1 MPTRLKAINLA
12 APRRKIMS
20 STRILYPPA
29 SHPTRRQMI
38 AGITVALGSLG
49 LVSPKAFA
57 QASQEILHTEEAIH
71 QEPVFKASR
80 KRVYEALTDAKQFQ
94 KVVLLSAAVQ
104 SGMAKGNIP
113 AEIAAVAGGAFKLFN
128 GFIVGR
134 NLELVPNERIV
145 QAWRV
150 AYWPAGAW
158 SLTKFVLVEQGS
170 DTKVV
175 FDHTGF
181 PKGDA
186 DHLLEGWNGNY
197 WQPLAK
203 FLA

>member
-1 MPTRLKAINLA
+1 MSDRENLFRSVA
-12 APRRKIMS
+12 NPS
-20 STRILYPPA
+20 
-29 SHPTRRQMI
+29 RRQMI
-38 AGITVALGSLG
+38 AGVTIALGGLG
-49 LVSPKAFA
+49 LASTEVFA
-57 QASQEILHTEEAIH
+57 QTPQEISHTEDAIH
-71 QEPVFKASR
+71 QEPVFRASR
-80 KRVYEALTDAKQFQ
+80 KRVYEALTDAKQFEKFIQ
-94 KVVLLSAAVQ
+94 LSAAVQ

-113 AEIAAVAGGAFKLFN
+113 AEIAAEAGGGFKLFN

-158 SLTKFVLVEQGS
+158 SLTKFVFVEQGS
-170 DTKVV
+170 ETKLV

-181 PKGDA
+181 PKGDG

-203 FLA
+203 FLAQS

>member
-1 MPTRLKAINLA
+1 MTNA
-12 APRRKIMS
+12 RKFPS
-20 STRILYPPA
+20 PA
-29 SHPTRRQMI
+29 SNPTRRQLI
-38 AGITVALGSLG
+38 AGVTIALGSLA
-49 LVSPKAFA
+49 LASTEAFA
-57 QASQEILHTEEAIH
+57 QAVQEISHSEDSIH

-94 KVVLLSAAVQ
+94 KVTQLSAAVQ

-113 AEIAAVAGGAFKLFN
+113 AEIVAEPGGAFKFFN
-128 GFIVGR
+128 GFIVGW

-150 AYWPAGAW
+150 AYWPAGDW
-158 SLTKFVLVEQGS
+158 SLVKFVLIEQGS
-170 DTKVV
+170 NTKLI

-203 FLA
+203 FLAQP

>member
-1 MPTRLKAINLA
+1 MNTARNLHV
-12 APRRKIMS
+12 
-20 STRILYPPA
+20 PA
-29 SHPTRRQMI
+29 NNPTRRRLI
-38 AGITVALGSLG
+38 ASVTLALGSFG
-49 LVSPKAFA
+49 LATTEAFA
-57 QASQEILHTEEAIH
+57 QTAPEISHSEDAIH
-71 QEPVFKASR
+71 HEPVFKASR

-94 KVVLLSAAVQ
+94 KVTLLSAAVQ

-113 AEIAAVAGGAFKLFN
+113 AEITPEPGGPFKFFN

-150 AYWPAGAW
+150 AYWPQGAW
-158 SLTKFVLVEQGS
+158 SLARFVLVEQGS
-170 DTKVV
+170 DTKLI

>member
-1 MPTRLKAINLA
+1 MSNRQNLRLSANN
-12 APRRKIMS
+12 
-20 STRILYPPA
+20 
-29 SHPTRRQMI
+29 PTRRQLI
-38 AGITVALGSLG
+38 AGVTIALGGFG
-49 LVSPKAFA
+49 LASTQAFA
-57 QASQEILHTEEAIH
+57 QAAQEISHTEDAIH

-80 KRVYEALTDAKQFQ
+80 KRVYDALTDAKQFQ
-94 KVVLLSAAVQ
+94 KVILLSAAVQ

-113 AEIAAVAGGAFKLFN
+113 AEIVAEPGGAFKLFN
-128 GFIVGR
+128 GFILGR
-134 NLELVPNERIV
+134 NLELLPNERIV

-158 SLTKFVLVEQGS
+158 SIVRFVLVEQGS

-186 DHLLEGWNGNY
+186 EHLLEGWNGNY

-203 FLA
+203 FLAQS

>member
-1 MPTRLKAINLA
+1 
-12 APRRKIMS
+12 MS
-20 STRILYPPA
+20 NTKNQDRPA
-29 SHPTRRQMI
+29 TSPTRRQLI
-38 AGITVALGSLG
+38 AGVTLTIGSF
-49 LVSPKAFA
+49 SFA
-57 QASQEILHTEEAIH
+57 PAEVFGQAAEEISHTAESIH

-94 KVVLLSAAVQ
+94 KVTLLSAAVQ

-113 AEIAAVAGGAFKLFN
+113 AEMTAEPGGPFKFFN

-134 NLELVPNERIV
+134 NLELVPNERLV

-158 SLTKFVLVEQGS
+158 SIARFVLIEQGS
-170 DTKVV
+170 DTKLV

-181 PKGDA
+181 PQGDA
-186 DHLLEGWNGNY
+186 AHLLEGWNGNY

-203 FLA
+203 FLAQP

>member
-1 MPTRLKAINLA
+1 
-12 APRRKIMS
+12 MS
-20 STRILYPPA
+20 STRILYL
-29 SHPTRRQMI
+29 PTINPNRRQMI
-38 AGITVALGSLG
+38 AGVIAALGSLG
-49 LVSPKAFA
+49 LASPKAFA
-57 QASQEILHTEEAIH
+57 QGAQEISHSEDAIH

-80 KRVYEALTDAKQFQ
+80 KRVYDALMDAKQFQ
-94 KVVLLSAAVQ
+94 KVTLLSAAVGP
-104 SGMAKGNIP
+104 GMAKGNIP
-113 AEIAAVAGGAFKLFN
+113 AEITAEPGGPFKFFN

-150 AYWPAGAW
+150 AYWPQGAW
-158 SLTKFVLVEQGS
+158 SLAKFVLVEQGS
-170 DTKVV
+170 ETKLV

-203 FLA
+203 FLALP

>member
-1 MPTRLKAINLA
+1 MDTRKDLHSLA
-12 APRRKIMS
+12 S
-20 STRILYPPA
+20 N
-29 SHPTRRQMI
+29 PTRRQMI
-38 AGITVALGSLG
+38 AGATFALGSFG
-49 LVSPKAFA
+49 LASSKAFV
-57 QASQEILHTEEAIH
+57 QAAQEISHAEEAIH
-71 QEPVFKASR
+71 QEPVFKAGR
-80 KRVYEALTDAKQFQ
+80 KRVYDALTDAKQFQ
-94 KVVLLSAAVQ
+94 KVTLLSAAVQ
-104 SGMAKGNIP
+104 SGMAKGNVP
-113 AEIAAVAGGAFKLFN
+113 AEITPEPGGPFKLFN

-134 NLELVPNERIV
+134 NLELVRNERIV

-150 AYWPAGAW
+150 AYWPEGAW
-158 SLTKFVLVEQGS
+158 SLVRFVLVEQGS
-170 DTKVV
+170 DTKLV

>member
-1 MPTRLKAINLA
+1 MTNAWKFP
-12 APRRKIMS
+12 S
-20 STRILYPPA
+20 PA
-29 SHPTRRQMI
+29 SNPTRRQLF
-38 AGITVALGSLG
+38 AGVTIALGSLG
-49 LVSPKAFA
+49 LASAETFA
-57 QASQEILHTEEAIH
+57 QATQEISHSEDAIH

-94 KVVLLSAAVQ
+94 KVTQLSAAVQ

-113 AEIAAVAGGAFKLFN
+113 AEIVAEPGGRFKFFN

-145 QAWRV
+145 QAWQV
-150 AYWPAGAW
+150 AYWPAGDW
-158 SLTKFVLVEQGS
+158 SLVKFVLVEQGS
-170 DTKVV
+170 DTKLI

-203 FLA
+203 FLAQP

>member
-1 MPTRLKAINLA
+1 MTDRKNLH
-12 APRRKIMS
+12 S
-20 STRILYPPA
+20 LA

-38 AGITVALGSLG
+38 AGVTVALGSLG
-49 LVSPKAFA
+49 WAATGTFA
-57 QASQEILHTEEAIH
+57 QATQEVSHSEDAIH

-94 KVVLLSAAVQ
+94 KVTLLSAAVQ

-113 AEIAAVAGGAFKLFN
+113 AEITPEPGGPFRFFN

-134 NLELVPNERIV
+134 NLELLPNERII

-150 AYWPAGAW
+150 AYWPQGAW
-158 SLTKFVLVEQGS
+158 SLVRFVLVEQGS
-170 DTKVV
+170 DTKLV

>member
-1 MPTRLKAINLA
+1 MKNERTA
-12 APRRKIMS
+12 ARAS
-20 STRILYPPA
+20 SGL
-29 SHPTRRQMI
+29 TRREI
-38 AGITVALGSLG
+38 IGAGTFALAGLGVAAS
-49 LVSPKAFA
+49 ATFA
-57 QASQEILHTEEAIH
+57 QAPPEISHAADAIH

-94 KVVLLSAAVQ
+94 KVILLSAAIH
-104 SGMAKGNIP
+104 SDAAKAQGNIP
-113 AEIAAVAGGAFKLFN
+113 AEIAAEPGGAFKLFN
-128 GFIVGR
+128 GLIVGR

-150 AYWPAGAW
+150 AYWPAGGW
-158 SLTKFVLVEQGS
+158 SLVSFALVEQGS
-170 DTKVV
+170 ETKVV

-203 FLA
+203 FLAG

>member
-1 MPTRLKAINLA
+1 
-12 APRRKIMS
+12 MS
-20 STRILYPPA
+20 FIR
-29 SHPTRRQMI
+29 HTRREFPVRLVATLPLFGM
-38 AGITVALGSLG
+38 AGS
-49 LVSPKAFA
+49 AFGKSDP
-57 QASQEILHTEEAIH
+57 QGDRNGISHSCESIH
-71 QEPVFKASR
+71 QEVVFNAAR

-94 KVVLLSAAVQ
+94 KVILLSAAVQ

-113 AEIAAVAGGAFKLFN
+113 AEIVAEPGGAFKLFN

-134 NLELVPNERIV
+134 NLELVPNERLV

-158 SLTKFVLVEQGS
+158 SIVRFAFVEQGS

-203 FLA
+203 FLAQS

>member
-1 MPTRLKAINLA
+1 MSNRQNL
-12 APRRKIMS
+12 PS
-20 STRILYPPA
+20 SA
-29 SHPTRRQMI
+29 SHPTRRQLI
-38 AGITVALGSLG
+38 AGATLALGSLG
-49 LVSPKAFA
+49 FGSAEILA
-57 QASQEILHTEEAIH
+57 QAGQEISHTEDAIH

-94 KVVLLSAAVQ
+94 KVILLSAAVQ

-113 AEIAAVAGGAFKLFN
+113 AEIAAESGGAFKLFN

-134 NLELVPNERIV
+134 NLELVPNERLV

-158 SLTKFVLVEQGS
+158 SIVRFVLVEQGS

>member
-1 MPTRLKAINLA
+1 MKMSD
-12 APRRKIMS
+12 RKSMHK
-20 STRILYPPA
+20 LPA
-29 SHPTRRQMI
+29 NKPTRRQLI
-38 AGITVALGSLG
+38 VGVTCALGSLG
-49 LVSPKAFA
+49 LCSTDGFA
-57 QASQEILHTEEAIH
+57 QAVQEISHSEEAIH

-80 KRVYEALTDAKQFQ
+80 KRVYEALTNAKQFE
-94 KVVLLSAAVQ
+94 KVTQLSAAVQ

-113 AEIAAVAGGAFKLFN
+113 AEITAEPGGAFKFFN

-150 AYWPAGAW
+150 AYWPEGAW
-158 SLTKFVLVEQGS
+158 SLVKFVLVEQGS
-170 DTKVV
+170 ETKLV

-203 FLA
+203 FLG

>member
-1 MPTRLKAINLA
+1 MDETRAGQSIAK
-12 APRRKIMS
+12 S
-20 STRILYPPA
+20 
-29 SHPTRRQMI
+29 PTRRQLI
-38 AGITVALGSLG
+38 AGAAFALGS
-49 LVSPKAFA
+49 VSLAA
-57 QASQEILHTEEAIH
+57 GRACGQSGAEISHAEDAIH

-94 KVVLLSAAVQ
+94 KVTLLSAAVQ

-113 AEIAAVAGGAFKLFN
+113 AEITPEPGGGFKFFN

-158 SLTKFVLVEQGS
+158 SLVRFVLLEQGS
-170 DTKVV
+170 ETKVV

-203 FLA
+203 FLG

>member
-1 MPTRLKAINLA
+1 MSNRKPTHSLLANNL
-12 APRRKIMS
+12 
-20 STRILYPPA
+20 
-29 SHPTRRQMI
+29 TRRQLI
-38 AGITVALGSLG
+38 AGSALALGGIG
-49 LVSPKAFA
+49 LATTASFA
-57 QASQEILHTEEAIH
+57 QGAPEVSHSEDAIH

-94 KVVLLSAAVQ
+94 RVILLSAAVQ

-113 AEIAAVAGGAFKLFN
+113 AEIAAVPGGAFKLFN

-134 NLELVPNERIV
+134 NLELVANERIV

-150 AYWPAGAW
+150 AYWPMGAW

-170 DTKVV
+170 ETKVV

-203 FLA
+203 YLG

>member
-1 MPTRLKAINLA
+1 MGNRKNLPSLA
-12 APRRKIMS
+12 TS
-20 STRILYPPA
+20 
-29 SHPTRRQMI
+29 PTRRQLI
-38 AGITVALGSLG
+38 AGVTFVLGSLG
-49 LVSPKAFA
+49 LALTEAFA
-57 QASQEILHTEEAIH
+57 QAAQEISHSEDAIH
-71 QEPVFKASR
+71 QEPVFNASR

-94 KVVLLSAAVQ
+94 KVTQLSAAVQ

-113 AEIAAVAGGAFKLFN
+113 AEIVAEPGGAFKFFN
-128 GFIVGR
+128 GFIAGR

-158 SLTKFVLVEQGS
+158 SLVKFVLVEQGS
-170 DTKVV
+170 ETKLI

-197 WQPLAK
+197 WQPLAR
-203 FLA
+203 FLAQP

>member
-1 MPTRLKAINLA
+1 MSNRKAWQLLIAN
-12 APRRKIMS
+12 
-20 STRILYPPA
+20 T
-29 SHPTRRQMI
+29 PTRRQLI
-38 AGITVALGSLG
+38 AGVTCALGSLG
-49 LVSPKAFA
+49 LSSTTGFA
-57 QASQEILHTEEAIH
+57 QTGQEISHSEEAIH

-80 KRVYEALTDAKQFQ
+80 KRVYEALMDAKKFE
-94 KVVLLSAAVQ
+94 KVTQLSAAVQ

-113 AEIAAVAGGAFKLFN
+113 AEIIAEPGGAFKLFN

-134 NLELVPNERIV
+134 NLELVENERIV

-150 AYWPAGAW
+150 AYWPVGAW
-158 SLTKFVLVEQGS
+158 SLTKFVLMEQGS
-170 DTKVV
+170 ETKVV

-203 FLA
+203 FLG

>member
-1 MPTRLKAINLA
+1 MIDRMKLPSPGNN
-12 APRRKIMS
+12 
-20 STRILYPPA
+20 
-29 SHPTRRQMI
+29 PTRRQLI
-38 AGITVALGSLG
+38 AGATFALGGLG
-49 LVSPKAFA
+49 FATAETFA
-57 QASQEILHTEEAIH
+57 QASQEISHTEDAIH

-94 KVVLLSAAVQ
+94 KVILLSAAVQ

-113 AEIAAVAGGAFKLFN
+113 AEMTAEPGGPFKFFN

-134 NLELVPNERIV
+134 NLELVPNERLV

-158 SLTKFVLVEQGS
+158 SIARFVLIEQGS
-170 DTKVV
+170 DTKLV

-181 PKGDA
+181 PRGDA
-186 DHLLEGWNGNY
+186 EHLLEGWNGNY

-203 FLA
+203 FLAQP

>member
-1 MPTRLKAINLA
+1 MSNRKNLPSLA
-12 APRRKIMS
+12 TS
-20 STRILYPPA
+20 
-29 SHPTRRQMI
+29 PTRRQLI
-38 AGITVALGSLG
+38 AGVTFVLGSLG
-49 LVSPKAFA
+49 LASAEAFA
-57 QASQEILHTEEAIH
+57 QAAQEISHSEDAIH
-71 QEPVFKASR
+71 QELVFKASR

-94 KVVLLSAAVQ
+94 KVTQLSAAMQ

-113 AEIAAVAGGAFKLFN
+113 AEIVAEPGGPFKFFN

-150 AYWPAGAW
+150 AYWPAGNW
-158 SLTKFVLVEQGS
+158 SIAKFVLVEQGS
-170 DTKVV
+170 DTKLV

-203 FLA
+203 FLAQP

>member
-1 MPTRLKAINLA
+1 MSNRENLLRSVA
-12 APRRKIMS
+12 NPN
-20 STRILYPPA
+20 
-29 SHPTRRQMI
+29 RRQMI
-38 AGITVALGSLG
+38 VGVTIALGGFG
-49 LVSPKAFA
+49 LASTQAFA
-57 QASQEILHTEEAIH
+57 QAVQEISHTEDAIH

-94 KVVLLSAAVQ
+94 KVILLSAAVQ

-113 AEIAAVAGGAFKLFN
+113 AEIVAEPGGAFKLFN
-128 GFIVGR
+128 GFIIGR
-134 NLELVPNERIV
+134 NLELVPNERLV

-158 SLTKFVLVEQGS
+158 SIVRFVLVEQGS

-203 FLA
+203 FLAQV

>member
-1 MPTRLKAINLA
+1 MSDKENLLRSVTS
-12 APRRKIMS
+12 PN
-20 STRILYPPA
+20 
-29 SHPTRRQMI
+29 RRQMI
-38 AGITVALGSLG
+38 AGLTIALGGFG
-49 LVSPKAFA
+49 LASTKAFA
-57 QASQEILHTEEAIH
+57 QAAQEILHTEDAIH

-94 KVVLLSAAVQ
+94 KVALLSAAVQ

-113 AEIAAVAGGAFKLFN
+113 AEITAEAGGAFKLFN

-170 DTKVV
+170 DTKLI

-197 WQPLAK
+197 WEPLGK
-203 FLA
+203 FLAQA

>member
-1 MPTRLKAINLA
+1 MSNRESMNLV
-12 APRRKIMS
+12 
-20 STRILYPPA
+20 PA
-29 SHPTRRQMI
+29 NNPTRRQL
-38 AGITVALGSLG
+38 ITGVTCALGSIG
-49 LVSPKAFA
+49 LISVNGFA
-57 QASQEILHTEEAIH
+57 QAGQEISHSEDAIH
-71 QEPVFKASR
+71 QERVFKASR
-80 KRVYEALTDAKQFQ
+80 KRVYEALTNAKQFE
-94 KVVLLSAAVQ
+94 KVTQLSVAVQ

-113 AEIAAVAGGAFKLFN
+113 AEITAEPGGTFKFFN

-134 NLELVPNERIV
+134 NLELVPNERII

-150 AYWPAGAW
+150 AYWPEGAW
-158 SLTKFVLVEQGS
+158 SLVKFVLVEQGS
-170 DTKVV
+170 ETKLV

-203 FLA
+203 FLG

>member
-1 MPTRLKAINLA
+1 MNNEKTVALRVNHA
-12 APRRKIMS
+12 
-20 STRILYPPA
+20 
-29 SHPTRRQMI
+29 TRRQLI
-38 AGITVALGSLG
+38 AGTAFAVAG
-49 LVSPKAFA
+49 LRWPVAAAFA
-57 QASQEILHTEEAIH
+57 QAPPEISHAEDAIH
-71 QEPVFKASR
+71 QEPVFKASS
-80 KRVYEALTDAKQFQ
+80 KRVYEVLTVAKQFE
-94 KVVLLSAAVQ
+94 KVIQLSAAVQ

-113 AEIAAVAGGAFKLFN
+113 AEIAAEPGGAFKLFN
-128 GFIVGR
+128 GFIIGR

-158 SLTKFVLVEQGS
+158 SIVKFVLVEQGS
-170 DTKVV
+170 DTKVI

-203 FLA
+203 LLARS

>member
-1 MPTRLKAINLA
+1 MSNRKNL
-12 APRRKIMS
+12 S
-20 STRILYPPA
+20 SLATSL
-29 SHPTRRQMI
+29 TRRQLI
-38 AGITVALGSLG
+38 AGVTYVLGSLG
-49 LVSPKAFA
+49 LASTEAFA
-57 QASQEILHTEEAIH
+57 QAAQEISHSEDAIH

-94 KVVLLSAAVQ
+94 KVTQLSAAVQ
-104 SGMAKGNIP
+104 SGMAKGDIP
-113 AEIAAVAGGAFKLFN
+113 AEIVAEPGGAFKFFN

-134 NLELVPNERIV
+134 NLELVSNERIV

-158 SLTKFVLVEQGS
+158 SLVKFVLVEQGS
-170 DTKVV
+170 ETKLI

-203 FLA
+203 YLAQP

>member
-1 MPTRLKAINLA
+1 MSD
-12 APRRKIMS
+12 RK
-20 STRILYPPA
+20 STHTLPA
-29 SHPTRRQMI
+29 KNPTRRQLI
-38 AGITVALGSLG
+38 ASVTCALGSFG
-49 LVSPKAFA
+49 LSSVNGFA
-57 QASQEILHTEEAIH
+57 QAGQEVSHSEDAIH

-80 KRVYEALTDAKQFQ
+80 KRVYEALTSAKQFE
-94 KVVLLSAAVQ
+94 KVTQLSVAVQ

-113 AEIAAVAGGAFKLFN
+113 AEIIAEPGGAFKFFN

-134 NLELVPNERIV
+134 NLELIPNERIV

-150 AYWPAGAW
+150 AYWPEGAW
-158 SLTKFVLVEQGS
+158 SLVKFVLVEQGS
-170 DTKVV
+170 ETKLV

-203 FLA
+203 FLG

>member
-1 MPTRLKAINLA
+1 MD
-12 APRRKIMS
+12 
-20 STRILYPPA
+20 STRILYSSA
-29 SHPTRRQMI
+29 SNPTRRQMI
-38 AGITVALGSLG
+38 AGVTIALGGLG
-49 LVSPKAFA
+49 LASADAFA
-57 QASQEILHTEEAIH
+57 QATPEISHSEEAIH

-80 KRVYEALTDAKQFQ
+80 KRVYETLTDAKQFQ
-94 KVVLLSAAVQ
+94 KVTLLSAAVQ
-104 SGMAKGNIP
+104 SGMAKGNVP
-113 AEIAAVAGGAFKLFN
+113 AEITPEPGGSFKFFN

-150 AYWPAGAW
+150 GYWPQGAW
-158 SLTKFVLVEQGS
+158 SLVKFVLVEQGS
-170 DTKVV
+170 DTKLV

-186 DHLLEGWNGNY
+186 DHLLKGWDGNY

-203 FLA
+203 FLAEP